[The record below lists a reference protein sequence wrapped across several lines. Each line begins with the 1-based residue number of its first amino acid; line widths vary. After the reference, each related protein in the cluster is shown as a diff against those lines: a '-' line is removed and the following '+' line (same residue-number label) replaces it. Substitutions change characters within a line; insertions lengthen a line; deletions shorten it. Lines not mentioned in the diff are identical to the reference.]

1 MFTKI
6 NTAARTSKDY
16 MGSVFTADAAG
27 MLQLEDLRRMV
38 RNLNRDLR
46 EYGAKDTKGRLIQF
60 RVEVRGR
67 EPIKKGSCSHWLFGK
82 ADNRSY
88 DWGGNCIG
96 GIANASRL
104 DVYLYRR
111 SA

>member
-1 MFTKI
+1 MFQRI

-16 MGSVFTADAAG
+16 MGSIMAQDAAG

-38 RNLNRDLR
+38 KNLNTDLR
-46 EYGAKDTKGRLIQF
+46 KFGAKDRDGDLIQF
-60 RVEVRGR
+60 RVCVRGR
-67 EPIKKGSCSHWLFGK
+67 EPFEKGSCSHWLFGK

-88 DWGGNCIG
+88 DWAGNCIG

-111 SA
+111 